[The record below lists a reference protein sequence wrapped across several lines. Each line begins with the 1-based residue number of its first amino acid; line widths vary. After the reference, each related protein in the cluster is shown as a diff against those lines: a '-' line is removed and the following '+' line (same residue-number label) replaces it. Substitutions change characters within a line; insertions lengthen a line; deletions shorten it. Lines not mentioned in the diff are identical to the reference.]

1 MPAPSDVDPGALPV
15 EAAQDAV
22 EGEDEQERWVSQVEG
37 NELVFRHA
45 DPDGEL
51 ASLRLWQDIGV
62 PGDQLDFTR
71 VDGGWELRLPRPS
84 VHRLEYKYEGV
95 LASGEEWSGL
105 DATNP
110 NVVGGAFGD
119 KSWLGLPGYQV
130 PAWTEVESVP
140 WTVTD
145 HQLTQTPVGTVDL
158 MVWAPEGAA
167 PSLPL
172 PLLVAHDGPEYAMF
186 AGLTHLVGAG
196 VASGD
201 LPPMRVALLAP
212 GERNARYAANP
223 DHAET
228 LATVIVPFL
237 RENYTTTGD
246 LVLIGASLGALAA
259 LHAEWTHPTTFG
271 GLVLQSGSFF
281 TPTTD
286 PQESAFEYFAE
297 VTGFVAE
304 VLAATEPPSTPLVAM
319 SCGATEENVHCNRVM
334 AAHLAELGLDVDW
347 AEHPDV
353 HNYTSWRDVL
363 DPRLTTVLQRLWR
376 ADGA

>member
-1 MPAPSDVDPGALPV
+1 M
-15 EAAQDAV
+15 
-22 EGEDEQERWVSQVEG
+22 
-37 NELVFRHA
+37 FRHA

-51 ASLRLWQDIGV
+51 VSLRLWQDIGV
-62 PGDQLDFTR
+62 PGEQLDFAR

-110 NVVGGAFGD
+110 HVVGGAFGD

-145 HQLTQTPVGTVDL
+145 HQLTLTPVGVVDL

-172 PLLVAHDGPEYAMF
+172 PMLVAHDGPEYAMF

-196 VASGD
+196 VTSGD
-201 LPPMRVALLAP
+201 LPPMRVALLVP
-212 GERNARYAANP
+212 GERNARYAANS
-223 DHAET
+223 DYAET
-228 LATVIVPFL
+228 LATAIVPFL
-237 RENYTTTGD
+237 RESYSTTGD
-246 LVLIGASLGALAA
+246 LALIGASLGALAA
-259 LHAEWTHPTTFG
+259 LHVEWTHPGTFG

-286 PQESAFEYFAE
+286 PQESGFEYFAE

-334 AAHLAELGLDVDW
+334 AAHLAGLGLDVDW